1 MIWTRDSEDA
11 LSNAKSDKK
20 VIISVSCSMEYNEKN
35 KLLSCHSEYNI
46 YVCVLDHGTKK
57 HIFLGHVE

>member
-20 VIISVSCSMEYNEKN
+20 VILLVSLNATFVCS
-35 KLLSCHSEYNI
+35 LVLTR
-46 YVCVLDHGTKK
+46 YVC
-57 HIFLGHVE
+57 FR

>member
-20 VIISVSCSMEYNEKN
+20 VIISVSCSMEYNEQN
-35 KLLSCHSEYNI
+35 KLLSCRSEYNI
-46 YVCVLDHGTKK
+46 YVCFRSWHKET
-57 HIFLGHVE
+57 HISWTC